1 MKRTRTA
8 VALKLSAK
16 LLAIV
21 APSVAS
27 ASTHSVIDCSS
38 QSNAC

>member
-8 VALKLSAK
+8 VALKLSAQ
-16 LLAIV
+16 LLAIA

-27 ASTHSVIDCSS
+27 AATHAGIDFSS